1 MRMAL
6 RSLARVP
13 LLAALAFTALLL
25 TTATALLRE
34 VPRAHAQ
41 EAPSASETALAR
53 EQYNEG
59 MAHAREG
66 RWPAAYAAFSRAYAL
81 VRRPLVLLN
90 LAGAEEQTGRLVES
104 AEHYRQFLREVTSGR
119 EAQQRP
125 VAEQGLARVEPRI
138 PHARFIL
145 EGTRSSDTFLLDDKP
160 LAAAVVGSPLPL
172 DPGTHTLVVRAA
184 DAEIGRIRFVL
195 AEREAQD
202 VRLTVTRP
210 AESVAERTPLP
221 EVRDPDATPR
231 EIGVLPRNGEERPA
245 PRREESGGILSSPIF
260 WVVVGVVVIGGAT
273 AGVLIATSGEQA
285 PFSGNLGSI
294 PVR

>member
-1 MRMAL
+1 MRTAL
-6 RSLARVP
+6 RSLARAP
-13 LLAALAFTALLL
+13 LFAALVLTAVAAPLP
-25 TTATALLRE
+25 ATR
-34 VPRAHAQ
+34 PAHAQ
-41 EAPSASETALAR
+41 DAPSASETALAR

-59 MAHAREG
+59 MAHARDG

-104 AEHYRQFLREVTSGR
+104 AVPYRQFLREVTSGR

-138 PHARFIL
+138 PRARLIL

-172 DPGTHTLVVRAA
+172 DPGSHTLVVRAGE
-184 DAEIGRIRFVL
+184 AEIGRITFVL

-210 AESVAERTPLP
+210 AEPVAERTPLP
-221 EVRDPDATPR
+221 EVRDPDTGPR
-231 EIGVLPRNGEERPA
+231 EVGVLPRNGEETPRR
-245 PRREESGGILSSPIF
+245 RREESGGLLASPVF

-273 AGVLIATSGEQA
+273 AGVLVATSSEQA